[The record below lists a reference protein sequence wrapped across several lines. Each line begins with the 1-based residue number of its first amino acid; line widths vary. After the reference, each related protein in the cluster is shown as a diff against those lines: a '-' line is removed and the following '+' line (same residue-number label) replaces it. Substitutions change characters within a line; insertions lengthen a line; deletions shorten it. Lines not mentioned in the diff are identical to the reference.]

1 MSARTHH
8 RRRQQGWTG
17 WRVLR
22 TATVVLGFAFVLGPV
37 LPVVVQAF
45 NDSSVFPDR
54 MRGLTLHWFTDLLTY
69 DEFVAGTWT
78 SAKIGIGAT
87 ALALALGVSTAFAV
101 TRGPRWMSG
110 AGVTSVLMGPIVIP
124 QIVVGLAIL
133 QVINQLQLRVGLAGL
148 IVAHGVFV
156 APFVIRLVA
165 GALETQ
171 GTSYEATAMALGS
184 SPARVLTSVTFPML
198 RPALIASSVFAFTLS
213 FVNVPLSLFL
223 APSDQR
229 PLPISIYQQMASNR
243 SPVLAA
249 LSLLLAVLLL
259 AAAAAVER
267 FLRVRLLQ

>member
-1 MSARTHH
+1 
-8 RRRQQGWTG
+8 
-17 WRVLR
+17 
-22 TATVVLGFAFVLGPV
+22 
-37 LPVVVQAF
+37 VVQAF
-45 NDSSVFPDR
+45 NDSSTFPDE
-54 MRGLTLHWFTDLLTY
+54 MRGFTLHWFADLLRY
-69 DEFVAGTWT
+69 GEFVDGSRI
-78 SAKIGIGAT
+78 SAQIALGAT
-87 ALALALGVSTAFAV
+87 ALALLVGVSAAFAV
-101 TRGPRWMSG
+101 TRGPRWLTG
-110 AGVTSVLMGPIVIP
+110 AATTSVLMGPIVIP

-133 QVINQLQLRVGLAGL
+133 QVINQLQLKVGLTGL

-165 GALETQ
+165 GALQAQ

-184 SPARVLTSVTFPML
+184 SPARVLTTVTFPML
-198 RPALIASSVFAFTLS
+198 RPALIASAVFAFTLS

-243 SPVLAA
+243 TPVLAA

-259 AAAAAVER
+259 VAAAAVER

>member
-1 MSARTHH
+1 MRAATG

-17 WRVLR
+17 WRLLR
-22 TATVVLGFAFVLGPV
+22 GTTVALGFTFVIGPV
-37 LPVVVQAF
+37 LPVVLQAF
-45 NDSSVFPDR
+45 NDSSVFPDK
-54 MRGLTLHWFTDLLTY
+54 MRGFTLHWFTDLLTY
-69 DEFVAGTWT
+69 DEFVTGAWT

-87 ALALALGVSTAFAV
+87 VLALVLGVSAAFAV
-101 TRGPRWMSG
+101 TRGPRWMTG
-110 AGVTSVLMGPIVIP
+110 AGATSVLMGPIVIP

-133 QVINQLQLRVGLAGL
+133 QVINQLQINVGLAGL

-156 APFVIRLVA
+156 TPFVIRLIA

-184 SPARVLTSVTFPML
+184 PPPLVLATVTFPML

-243 SPVLAA
+243 TPVLAA

-259 AAAAAVER
+259 VAAASVER

>member
-1 MSARTHH
+1 MTA
-8 RRRQQGWTG
+8 RRQQGWAS
-17 WRVLR
+17 WRALR
-22 TATVVLGFAFVLGPV
+22 ATAIVLGFGFVVGPV
-37 LPVVVQAF
+37 LPVVIQAF
-45 NDSSVFPDR
+45 NDSPTFPDE
-54 MRGLTLHWFTDLLTY
+54 MRGLTLHWFADLLLY
-69 DEFVAGTWT
+69 DEFVDGILI

-87 ALALALGVSTAFAV
+87 ALAVLIGVSAAFAV

-110 AGVTSVLMGPIVIP
+110 SALTSVLMGPIVIP

-133 QVINQLQLRVGLAGL
+133 QVINQLHIQVGLLGL
-148 IVAHGVFV
+148 VIAHGVFL

-165 GALETQ
+165 GALQAQ

-184 SPARVLTSVTFPML
+184 SPARVLTTVTFPML
-198 RPALIASSVFAFTLS
+198 RPALIASAVFSFTLS

-243 SPVLAA
+243 TPVLAA
-249 LSLLLAVLLL
+249 LSLLLALVLLV
-259 AAAAAVER
+259 AAAAVER